1 MLGKVAG
8 YAESLKTE
16 EMPFSQKLKAKV
28 SEYLYNL
35 RHFSYQDSYQY
46 PMTEYPWNLI
56 VIVLYLGVLLAYML
70 PVDKSTGK
78 EKLKITGL
86 LALLFA
92 CRTTLWLF
100 ILLRDRTPIRITHPL
115 YLVGIMILLGML
127 INREKETEHK
137 VSRTMILAA
146 FLCLLS
152 VPNQK
157 AVIEGE
163 MASRALM
170 RGHYDALY
178 SYFGENKDNFYFVD
192 VYTSV
197 TCGENMAQDETT
209 FSEKLFENVDN
220 SYQNHDIMGGWAC
233 KSPLYDKKM
242 AKAGFEDMQSALL
255 TDKAYFV
262 QTKPVEAN
270 AVEDVSPDSTEWL
283 VKYYEDKGID
293 IEVTP
298 KEIVGNAFVIYSV
311 KEK

>member
-1 MLGKVAG
+1 
-8 YAESLKTE
+8 
-16 EMPFSQKLKAKV
+16 
-28 SEYLYNL
+28 
-35 RHFSYQDSYQY
+35 
-46 PMTEYPWNLI
+46 MTEYPWNLI

-115 YLVGIMILLGML
+115 YLVEIMILLGML